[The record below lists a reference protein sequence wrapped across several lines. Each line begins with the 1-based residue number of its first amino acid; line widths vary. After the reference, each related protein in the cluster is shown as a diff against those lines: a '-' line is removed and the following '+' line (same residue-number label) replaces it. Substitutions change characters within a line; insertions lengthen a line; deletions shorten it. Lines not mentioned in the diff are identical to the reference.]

1 MPKKLRKIAMGHMVC
16 MHVCKVASCITDTQL
31 ETYESNASTNP
42 SKTRNP
48 KMKSGSWGSLGRVL
62 GELGESWE
70 EFEGSCGKSGGILY
84 Y

>member
-1 MPKKLRKIAMGHMVC
+1 MGHMVC

-48 KMKSGSWGSLGRVL
+48 KMKSGSWASLGRVL

-70 EFEGSCGKSGGILY
+70 EFEGEAGGCLGRVWGETRCRLDVD
-84 Y
+84 